1 MRKGCSIAR
10 TLSDVKQELS
20 LGLPPMGLGMD
31 ELCGKE
37 CRESVGSHPHLD
49 HLLLGDQCGQR
60 EPEME
65 GSQIYIQSR

>member
-1 MRKGCSIAR
+1 M
-10 TLSDVKQELS
+10 
-20 LGLPPMGLGMD
+20 GMD
-31 ELCGKE
+31 MGELCGKE

-49 HLLLGDQCGQR
+49 HLLLGDLCGQR